1 MEKKLFNEP
10 KQRLKDGRYCSD
22 EQKRIEMSIDRCK
35 LLEMQLQTERRKVI
49 ALTERDVMREK
60 KYKELVLKLKELV
73 GLADV
78 SGSFFHNFAK
88 PKIEDLQ
95 KVSEIREKILILIH
109 TTDIHEDIIEHLLEP
124 FENLLIYNG
133 VNLQETDY

>member
-60 KYKELVLKLKELV
+60 RYNELVFKLKELV
-73 GLADV
+73 GLC
-78 SGSFFHNFAK
+78 
-88 PKIEDLQ
+88 
-95 KVSEIREKILILIH
+95 
-109 TTDIHEDIIEHLLEP
+109 
-124 FENLLIYNG
+124 
-133 VNLQETDY
+133 

>member
-1 MEKKLFNEP
+1 MEKKLFKEP

-49 ALTERDVMREK
+49 ALTERNVMIEK
-60 KYKELVLKLKELV
+60 KYKELILKLKELV

-78 SGSFFHNFAK
+78 SGSLHY
-88 PKIEDLQ
+88 D
-95 KVSEIREKILILIH
+95 EK
-109 TTDIHEDIIEHLLEP
+109 
-124 FENLLIYNG
+124 LLIDLWYKRNPCNELNKNSG
-133 VNLQETDY
+133 KDMFWKTAFMVFEDYIRVVSRNDR